1 MRKELRRS
9 LCAAA
14 FGAAL
19 VGCGGSANAPAGS
32 GSPAP
37 PPPPPP
43 PPAAP
48 GTYFVAGRAGFT
60 NMQSTIPFFDNPGV
74 PASAFGLIYADPAS
88 LPLPF
93 AVTNTM
99 ANQLEAGGT
108 GLDVAS
114 VSEYFTTGGTA
125 TSWGVR
131 YRMVLEPGSGNTGV
145 LMAADLRQVGTPP
158 TVPLPVQVSSG
169 TVTGLGL
176 CSIAPLLF
184 DNYRAANL
192 SWVVFHAKGPDNNCG
207 SLDDQ
212 FVGIQVGMSSTTAP
226 KALAQIEPIEP
237 LYDANGTIT
246 GFLAINHP
254 ALVSGV
260 PPPSTV
266 QLQQLDANFA
276 TVTTFATKL
285 TGTGSNFAGG
295 DFRSLGI
302 STGNVWLYVDS
313 SNVYALDLTTG
324 VTTALNFSLSAG
336 DIVQGR
342 AVFDPADGTKA
353 YAAFASTATVGSYI
367 IRIDTTT
374 KTVTATQTR
383 DVAGSGGI
391 TLIGVTSNNVIYAI
405 NDGSG
410 ITSAVKSSLTA
421 TTSLTG
427 SLSLSAPV
435 RVVDDLMASNGSAG
449 PPPAVFLVGDTVYFT
464 VADASAVG
472 STGFAKQA
480 FSVNFNGTAT
490 PGAAT
495 AVATSVSAVLGVV
508 APSPIP
514 TSGPITYSNA
524 LVLTGG
530 SNNTTV
536 NAGLGGGAAFAN
548 GATSDGW
555 PITQASLGLYGA
567 GGVLT
572 RSIGTLSMTN
582 VANNTALTQPITGA
596 ALNNGPVQAGMPA
609 LLELYGKDGTGN
621 PSTDIAAYATDASIP
636 LTQLSGFGQ

>member
-1 MRKELRRS
+1 
-9 LCAAA
+9 
-14 FGAAL
+14 
-19 VGCGGSANAPAGS
+19 
-32 GSPAP
+32 
-37 PPPPPP
+37 
-43 PPAAP
+43 
-48 GTYFVAGRAGFT
+48 
-60 NMQSTIPFFDNPGV
+60 MQSTIPFFDNPAV
-74 PASAFGLIYADPAS
+74 PASAFGLIYADPSS
-88 LPLPF
+88 LPLAF
-93 AVTNTM
+93 DVTNNMT
-99 ANQLEAGGT
+99 NQLEVGGT

-131 YRMVLEPGSGNTGV
+131 YRMVLEPGAGNAGV
-145 LMAADLRQVGTPP
+145 LMAVDLRKVGTPP

-169 TVTGLGL
+169 TVSGLAL
-176 CSIAPLLF
+176 CSIAPMLF

-192 SWVVFHAKGPDNNCG
+192 SWVVFHAKGPDNDCG
-207 SLDDQ
+207 SLDDR
-212 FVGIQVGMSSTTAP
+212 FVGFQVGMSSTTAP

-254 ALVSGV
+254 ALVGGV
-260 PPPSTV
+260 PPPSSV

-276 TVTTFATKL
+276 AVTTFATKL

-324 VTTALNFSLSAG
+324 VTTPLNFSLSTG

-435 RVVDDLMASNGSAG
+435 RVVDDLMGSNGSAG

-464 VADASAVG
+464 VADASVFG

-514 TSGPITYSNA
+514 TSGPITYSGA
-524 LVLTGG
+524 LVLTAG
-530 SNNTTV
+530 SNHTTL

-555 PITQASLGLYGA
+555 PITQAKLGLYGV
-567 GGVLT
+567 GGVQT
-572 RSIGTLSMTN
+572 GSFIGTLSMNN

-609 LLELYGKDGTGN
+609 VLELFGKDGTGN
-621 PSTDIAAYATDASIP
+621 PSIDIAVYATDLSIP

>member
-1 MRKELRRS
+1 
-9 LCAAA
+9 
-14 FGAAL
+14 
-19 VGCGGSANAPAGS
+19 
-32 GSPAP
+32 
-37 PPPPPP
+37 
-43 PPAAP
+43 
-48 GTYFVAGRAGFT
+48 
-60 NMQSTIPFFDNPGV
+60 
-74 PASAFGLIYADPAS
+74 
-88 LPLPF
+88 
-93 AVTNTM
+93 
-99 ANQLEAGGT
+99 
-108 GLDVAS
+108 
-114 VSEYFTTGGTA
+114 
-125 TSWGVR
+125 
-131 YRMVLEPGSGNTGV
+131 
-145 LMAADLRQVGTPP
+145 
-158 TVPLPVQVSSG
+158 
-169 TVTGLGL
+169 
-176 CSIAPLLF
+176 
-184 DNYRAANL
+184 
-192 SWVVFHAKGPDNNCG
+192 
-207 SLDDQ
+207 
-212 FVGIQVGMSSTTAP
+212 MSSATAP

-254 ALVSGV
+254 ALVGGV
-260 PPPSTV
+260 PPPSSV

-285 TGTGSNFAGG
+285 TGSGSNFAGG

-324 VTTALNFSLSAG
+324 VTTPLNFSLSAG

-374 KTVTATQTR
+374 RTVTATQTR
-383 DVAGSGGI
+383 DVAGAGGI
-391 TLIGVTSNNVIYAI
+391 TLIGATS

-410 ITSAVKSSLTA
+410 ITSAVKSSLTG

-427 SLSLSAPV
+427 SLSLSAPG
-435 RVVDDLMASNGSAG
+435 RVVDDLMGSNGSAG

-495 AVATSVSAVLGVV
+495 AVLNSASAVSVSAVLGVV

-514 TSGPITYSNA
+514 TSGPITYSGA
-524 LVLTGG
+524 LVMTGG

-536 NAGLGGGAAFAN
+536 NATLGGGAAFAN

-572 RSIGTLSMTN
+572 RSIGTLSMNN
-582 VANNTALTQPITGA
+582 VANSTTLTRPITGV

-636 LTQLSGFGQ
+636 LTQLSGFDQ